1 MLLRSGYFNCL
12 LAFLLVALGVQA
24 QDKPLFL
31 QDQLELV
38 ASDYI
43 FTEGCSKDIAGNVYF
58 TDQPNDKIWKYD
70 VAGKLSVFLDK
81 TGRSNGTYF
90 DKKGNLITCADEKGE
105 IWSISKK
112 GKVKVL
118 LSDFEGKQMNGPND
132 LWIDAKGGLYF
143 TDPYYQRP
151 YWARK
156 SKDIPTEDVY
166 YLAKGAKEAVKIA
179 EGLRQPNG
187 IVGSPDG
194 KFLFISDIADGK
206 TYKYP
211 ILKAGV
217 LGEKQL
223 LITRGSDGM
232 TLDNKGNVYLTGN
245 GGVHIFD
252 ASGKS
257 VGTIEV
263 PRGASNVCFYGRNN
277 DMLFITAHKSVY
289 TIPVNAKGVE

>member
-1 MLLRSGYFNCL
+1 MLSQLTRLNYLF
-12 LAFLLVALGVQA
+12 AFLLVTVAAQA
-24 QDKPLFL
+24 QENTLFV
-31 QDQLELV
+31 QDQLKL
-38 ASDYI
+38 AGSDYS
-43 FTEGCSKDIAGNVYF
+43 FTEGCSKDKAGNVFF

-70 VAGKLSVFLDK
+70 LEGKLSVFLDK
-81 TGRSNGTYF
+81 TGRSNGTFF

-105 IWSISKK
+105 LWSVDKK

-118 LSDFEGKQMNGPND
+118 LNNFGGKQLNGPND
-132 LWIDAKGGLYF
+132 LWMDAKGGIYF

-166 YLAKGAKEAVKIA
+166 YLAKGAKTAVMIA
-179 EGLRQPNG
+179 NGLKQPNG

-194 KFLFISDIADGK
+194 KFLFVSDIASGK

-211 ILKAGV
+211 IVKNGV

-223 LITRGSDGM
+223 LMNRGSDGM

-245 GGVHIFD
+245 GGVYIFD
-252 ASGKS
+252 ASGNAI
-257 VGTIEV
+257 GTIKV
-263 PRGASNVCFYGRNN
+263 PKGASNVCFYGKNN
-277 DMLFITAHKSVY
+277 DVLFITAHNSVY